1 VAQTIPAL
9 PNPITLLLRKENLMN
24 PLTSKEWLSILF
36 HLSNLPVKYN
46 TLSYEILNSWI
57 YSESESLTQR
67 IKINSSDKND
77 VYESTDEIC
86 NFAEPSE
93 VPSDGHGEILPN
105 PTQVSFQ
112 DLPQENSQ
120 FTGLWTKHI
129 YLLK

>member
-1 VAQTIPAL
+1 MNQDIIEHRDQLHILRYKNAVNVGLIQKKIFITISYL
-9 PNPITLLLRKENLMN
+9 FHL
-24 PLTSKEWLSILF
+24 ILF

-112 DLPQENSQ
+112 DLPQENLQ
-120 FTGLWTKHI
+120 FTGL
-129 YLLK
+129 